1 MVFAKFA
8 LPDLSKMLG
17 AIVAAKEPLG
27 DTFMYLRIICLI
39 LALIDLPIL
48 IIWMKIHSKNN
59 HKISKSLLIN
69 IMSLFRL
76 VPLLNLISIGLT
88 DIFSSVEYLS
98 IWLTIFLFPLLFI
111 YPIML
116 MALVGNKI
124 KPFKRP
130 FNYGVKFL
138 VEIMVWITMFFMN
151 AGLWGILVT
160 TDILPSFNNSG
171 KIVPDFII
179 SVFLI
184 LILYLP
190 MK

>member
-1 MVFAKFA
+1 
-8 LPDLSKMLG
+8 
-17 AIVAAKEPLG
+17 
-27 DTFMYLRIICLI
+27 
-39 LALIDLPIL
+39 
-48 IIWMKIHSKNN
+48 
-59 HKISKSLLIN
+59 
-69 IMSLFRL
+69 
-76 VPLLNLISIGLT
+76 
-88 DIFSSVEYLS
+88 
-98 IWLTIFLFPLLFI
+98 
-111 YPIML
+111 

-190 MK
+190 THLPYFWAEHLYAITKKQRILWYLSFILTTAAALYSMRWS